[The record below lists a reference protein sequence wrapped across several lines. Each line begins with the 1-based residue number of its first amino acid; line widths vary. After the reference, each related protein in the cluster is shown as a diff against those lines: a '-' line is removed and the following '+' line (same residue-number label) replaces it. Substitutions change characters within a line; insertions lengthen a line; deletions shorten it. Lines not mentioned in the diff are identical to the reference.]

1 MQMKSGQLILP
12 TGGPEPNPQVVSRFM
27 AKIALEAMA
36 ARVIDHDGGQEY
48 LCDEHQLDDLRDHA
62 RRGRI
67 ARWPLHTRR
76 IYAANAKTTLLP
88 GQPEQVI
95 HESDFLATSW
105 GEWFFVL
112 AIFGLELAIN
122 LGGPEIE
129 GYERWLR
136 ENNEASPLYRNDKP
150 GLYPKPT
157 SSEHND

>member
-1 MQMKSGQLILP
+1 
-12 TGGPEPNPQVVSRFM
+12 
-27 AKIALEAMA
+27 MA
-36 ARVIDHDGGQEY
+36 ARVIGHDGGQEY
-48 LCDEHQLDDLRDHA
+48 LCDENQLDDLRDHA

-67 ARWPLHTRR
+67 ARWPVHSRR
-76 IYAANAKTTLLP
+76 IYAADAKTALP
-88 GQPEQVI
+88 GGQPEQVL

-157 SSEHND
+157 SSGHE